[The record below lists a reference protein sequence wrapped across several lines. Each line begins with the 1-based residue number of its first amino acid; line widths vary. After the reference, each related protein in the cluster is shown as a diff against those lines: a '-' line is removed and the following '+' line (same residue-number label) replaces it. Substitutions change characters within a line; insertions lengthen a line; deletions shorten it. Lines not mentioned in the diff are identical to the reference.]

1 MYDIDMKLVGVFKSS
16 RDLRESFPELNM
28 ADTTLKK
35 RAADGKLYRNHI
47 FEFTTYENWLKFSVN

>member
-1 MYDIDMKLVGVFKSS
+1 MYDSDMKLVGIFKSS
-16 RDLRESFPELNM
+16 RELNM
-28 ADTTLKK
+28 TDTTLKK